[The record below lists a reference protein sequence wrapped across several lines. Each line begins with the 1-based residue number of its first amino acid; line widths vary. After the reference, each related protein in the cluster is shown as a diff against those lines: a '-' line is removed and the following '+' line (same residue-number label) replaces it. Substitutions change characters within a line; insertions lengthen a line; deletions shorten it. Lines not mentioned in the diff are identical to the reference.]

1 MTAKEL
7 SQYKSAKAEIKS
19 IHKEL
24 QELPDYIEGTD
35 TVKGSSPEYPYTEHP
50 VTIRGL
56 IPNPRKEKLQQRLR
70 RLERLIFDVDEFM
83 DGIEDVNTARAIR
96 LHYINGQEWWKV
108 AETIN
113 CSVTG
118 DAFRKKVKRFLK
130 VSVLSALSVL
140 SVLEL

>member
-19 IHKEL
+19 IHKEM
-24 QELPDYIEGTD
+24 QELPDFIVETD
-35 TVKGSSPEYPYTEHP
+35 TVKSSSPEYPYTEHP

-56 IPNPRKEKLQQRLR
+56 IPNPRKEKLQKRLD
-70 RLERLIFDVDEFM
+70 RLERLVSEIDAFLDA
-83 DGIEDVNTARAIR
+83 IEDVNIARAIR

-108 AETIN
+108 AEKIN

-130 VSVLSALSVL
+130 NF
-140 SVLEL
+140 

>member
-56 IPNPRKEKLQQRLR
+56 IPNPRKAKLQKRLEKL
-70 RLERLIFDVDEFM
+70 ERIVSEVDTFL
-83 DGIEDVNTARAIR
+83 DAIEDVNIARAIR
-96 LHYINGQEWWKV
+96 LHFFGGHPWWRVAKMFNEGKV
-108 AETIN
+108 GEAY
-113 CSVTG
+113 
-118 DAFRKKVKRFLK
+118 RKKVLDFLK
-130 VSVLSALSVL
+130 KV
-140 SVLEL
+140 